1 MTRCEAGRQHRWR
14 KMGGGVKVTLLIN
27 AQLEEKKRK
36 KKKLWLELLPLFIPM
51 TLAATASALHL
62 LISAS
67 LSLHYSPPP
76 PHPLSFQPKF
86 LSPPSPPS
94 LSADAVLSGIL
105 M

>member
-14 KMGGGVKVTLLIN
+14 KMGRGGVKVTLLIN
-27 AQLEEKKRK
+27 AQLEEKKRE

-67 LSLHYSPPP
+67 LSLHYPPTPSPHSPSS
-76 PHPLSFQPKF
+76 LSFYLLHLPPLF
-86 LSPPSPPS
+86 L
-94 LSADAVLSGIL
+94 LTLFCQGF
-105 M
+105 